1 MIYVVRECSSN
12 KNGLVAFFDTTPIS
26 MPHHSA
32 SLEVKSSFGPGAS
45 EFESKHYTFLGY
57 C

>member
-12 KNGLVAFFDTTPIS
+12 KNGLVAFFDMTPIS